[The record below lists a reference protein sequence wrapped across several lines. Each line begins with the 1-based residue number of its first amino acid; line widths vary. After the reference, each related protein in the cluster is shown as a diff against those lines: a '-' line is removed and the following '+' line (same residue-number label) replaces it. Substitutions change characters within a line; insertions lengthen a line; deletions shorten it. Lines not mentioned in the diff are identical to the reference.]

1 MIMTESNEQKG
12 SKQEPRKVVI
22 KTQSKRGTS
31 VLFPVI
37 LIAAGVILLL
47 SALGRLPNL
56 NWEAVLQLWPLL
68 LIFIGLDIIIR
79 LLPRT
84 LATILSFLLALVAV
98 GIFVG
103 VLLFA
108 DEIPLIENLAS
119 ESTQEVVDE
128 QISYPAVGAA
138 AADIFVDLGSRGTT
152 VSSLANSK
160 NLIEADVSYVG
171 ELIFETSTSD
181 GLATVVLDTRE
192 SSDWLYWINPAHWF
206 DSEEGR
212 RWRIGLASDIPTNLD
227 LDLGSGSAGL
237 NLEDLT
243 LSALTVDGSSGHVDL
258 ALPGGDYDMFYDSG
272 SGSVNIGLP
281 HSGLHRF
288 LVESS
293 SGSVSFLLP
302 AGMEA
307 MVVVEDKGSG
317 SVNLDRSLFNQI
329 KANDDGE
336 GIWVTPGYEDSRNR
350 IELVLDT
357 GSGSVSIDSEN

>member
-1 MIMTESNEQKG
+1 MTESNEQKSG
-12 SKQEPRKVVI
+12 KQKPKKVII
-22 KTQSKRGTS
+22 KRQPKRGTS

-37 LIAAGVILLL
+37 LIAAGVVLLL
-47 SALGRLPNL
+47 SALGRLPDL
-56 NWEAVLQLWPLL
+56 NWEATLQLWPLL

-84 LATILSFLLALVAV
+84 LATILSFLMAMVAV

-103 VLLFA
+103 VLFFS
-108 DEIPLIENLAS
+108 DEFPLIEDLS
-119 ESTQEVVDE
+119 GGSTQEVVNE

-138 AADIFVDLGSRGTT
+138 TADIFLNLGSRSTT
-152 VSSLANSK
+152 VSSLVNSK

-171 ELIFETSTSD
+171 ELIFETSTED

-192 SSDWLYWINPAHWF
+192 SSDWLYWINPINWF

-243 LSALTVDGSSGHVDL
+243 LSALTVDGASGHVDL
-258 ALPGGDYDMFYDSG
+258 ALPGGDYDMLYDSG
-272 SGSVNIGLP
+272 SGSVNFGLP
-281 HSGLHRF
+281 DSGQHRF
-288 LVESS
+288 FVESG

-302 AGMEA
+302 ASMEA
-307 MVVVEDKGSG
+307 MVVVDDKGSG
-317 SVNLDRSLFNQI
+317 SLNIDRSLFNQI